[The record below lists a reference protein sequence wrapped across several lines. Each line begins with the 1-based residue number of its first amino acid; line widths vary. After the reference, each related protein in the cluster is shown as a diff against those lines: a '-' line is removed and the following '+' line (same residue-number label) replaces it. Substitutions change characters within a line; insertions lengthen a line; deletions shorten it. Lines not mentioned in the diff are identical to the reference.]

1 MPVLSSAAKQIQY
14 EHVMTQLLQRDLQSS
29 PIAMALEA
37 HFGVGNS
44 THKDVDN
51 IVTMTED
58 DIASLE
64 YEIKETDPN
73 DDTKVI
79 IPTPASPANP

>member
-14 EHVMTQLLQRDLQSS
+14 EHVMTQLLQRDLRSS

-51 IVTMTED
+51 IVSMTED
-58 DIASLE
+58 DIASLG
-64 YEIKETDPN
+64 YEIEEHYAILLKEGVLECEKDFFC
-73 DDTKVI
+73 
-79 IPTPASPANP
+79 